1 MIKVPKLSPPTPRLV
16 HDDCNHL
23 ATQSSFLLSCAH
35 PYATNQPPLPSCQHI
50 HSSIRPHAHAPTL
63 PPAPPRRSISP
74 PVVPPSSRAP
84 CKSKHASKIDPIRVD
99 GRPLV
104 VGQGICDSH
113 HCPNHTHAR
122 IQPRKKKKKFISPKV
137 HSRWAGRHART
148 HLLALDASLSVV
160 FPVCLSAR
168 RRRMGESIW
177 LLLSRGWLQKRLMVC
192 GLAS

>member
-1 MIKVPKLSPPTPRLV
+1 MIKVPKLSPPHPALYTTTATTYI
-16 HDDCNHL
+16 
-23 ATQSSFLLSCAH
+23 ATQSNISFAMRPPLR
-35 PYATNQPPLPSCQHI
+35 YATNQPPLPSCQHI

-122 IQPRKKKKKFISPKV
+122 IQPRKKKKKKNSSHLTSIP
-137 HSRWAGRHART
+137 AGQAGTHART
-148 HLLALDASLSVV
+148 CLLWTLPCLLS
-160 FPVCLSAR
+160 FPSVCLLVVVAWGDRSGCFFLAGGCR
-168 RRRMGESIW
+168 RD
-177 LLLSRGWLQKRLMVC
+177 
-192 GLAS
+192 

>member
-122 IQPRKKKKKFISPKV
+122 IQPRKKKKKNSSHLTSIP
-137 HSRWAGRHART
+137 AGQAGTHART
-148 HLLALDASLSVV
+148 CLLWTLPCLLS
-160 FPVCLSAR
+160 FPSVCLLVVVAWGDRSGCFYLAGGCR
-168 RRRMGESIW
+168 RD
-177 LLLSRGWLQKRLMVC
+177 
-192 GLAS
+192 